1 MPEKSTTDIMRKD
14 TININRKNTIIRTNI
29 INIKVQDMEDMI
41 EENAINIVQYLN
53 ERYTI
58 NTKITENI
66 K

>member
-41 EENAINIVQYLN
+41 EENAINIV
-53 ERYTI
+53 
-58 NTKITENI
+58 
-66 K
+66 